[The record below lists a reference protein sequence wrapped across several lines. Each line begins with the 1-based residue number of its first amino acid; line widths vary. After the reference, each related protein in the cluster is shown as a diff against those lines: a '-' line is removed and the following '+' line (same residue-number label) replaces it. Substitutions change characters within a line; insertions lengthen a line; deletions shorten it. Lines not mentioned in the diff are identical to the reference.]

1 MIDTTGEYKVYK
13 TVRADAEFL
22 VTVPGLFYDKDRKT
36 LFIGNS
42 YDSHYF
48 IDAVAFNDQ
57 SLEIYDDDGICEYL
71 YYKDGEKSY
80 ELWLNDIE
88 SIEVGEKQKKHFKFI
103 DGVFCQLGD
112 KTVYCLKYFGDKA
125 KEEIVLDA
133 RKAEKEFM
141 KIGCCCFSGT
151 NIRKINIIENA
162 DRQIQFSR
170 YCFKN
175 IKGLEEMNVYIKHGD
190 RRILGGFDYLGTNP
204 DSTKLNIVTDIE
216 GFLDRIK
223 ESGKLTKYAEIK
235 VGFFADETG
244 KVKRY
249 IENEE

>member
-13 TVRADAEFL
+13 TVGADAEFL
-22 VTVPGLFYDKDRKT
+22 VTVPGLFYDKETKT
-36 LFIGNS
+36 LVISNE
-42 YDSHYF
+42 YDSRKF
-48 IDAVAFNDQ
+48 LDAVMYNNQ
-57 SLEIYDDDGICEYL
+57 NLEIYGDDGFTEYL
-71 YYKDGEKSY
+71 YYKDGEESY

-88 SIEVGEKQKKHFKFI
+88 NIEVGEKQKKHFKFI
-103 DGVFCQLGD
+103 DGIFCQLGD

-133 RKAEKEFM
+133 RKTEKEFM

-162 DRQIQFSR
+162 DHQIQFSL
-170 YCFKN
+170 YCFEYVN
-175 IKGLEEMNVYIKHGD
+175 GLEKINVYIKHGD
-190 RRILGGFDYLGTNP
+190 PRLLGGFDRLGTNP
-204 DSTKLNIVTDIE
+204 DSTNLNIMSDIE
-216 GFLDRIK
+216 GFNNRIK
-223 ESGKLTKYAEIK
+223 EAGKLTKYTEIK

-244 KVKRY
+244 KAKRY